1 MFVIGLAPGQG
12 KRNPHACFN
21 MKWGQ
26 VLCRANA
33 IYESLPDELD
43 PILKWQLVSK
53 PHCVLVEGPGKE
65 GAPGWTGRT
74 E

>member
-1 MFVIGLAPGQG
+1 
-12 KRNPHACFN
+12 

-43 PILKWQLVSK
+43 PIFKWQLVSK